1 MYKFEGSIRGV
12 MGELQ
17 GAKAKRLAEKI
28 IEVKLPEAS
37 DIEEYEAD
45 TQTDHNF
52 RTEDYF
58 IKIEKY
64 FNQRE
69 RTSVEPAVLE
79 NMDIKA
85 STPELV
91 DYGNINGY
99 IYRIFGFIDGKSL
112 EEDQGESFEDLD
124 QVDQVHR
131 IRQIGE
137 ALARIHESKAFDGYG
152 NIETLDGEIIGTSS
166 SEWSEGLKDLQYF
179 WHHYVGGEPFEEI
192 EDDIKNYYEEKEQVL
207 NQVEESV
214 LIHQEPGFHNLLFQ
228 EETVSV
234 LDWESAGAG
243 DPLLDVIVTEVILF
257 WFQDLREELRGNFRE
272 AYLSVRE
279 LNFEQE
285 LIEIYRLVQLTRLL
299 MVFDDDEIKVERI
312 KNEIHKVLA

>member
-1 MYKFEGSIRGV
+1 

-17 GAKAKRLAEKI
+17 KFKAERLAEKI
-28 IEVKLPEAS
+28 AEVKLLEAS
-37 DIEEYEAD
+37 NVEKYEAD

-69 RTSVEPAVLE
+69 RTSVEPVVLE
-79 NMDIKA
+79 NIDIKA

-99 IYRIFGFIDGKSL
+99 IYRIFKFMEGKSL
-112 EEDQGESFEDLD
+112 DEDQEQSFEDLD
-124 QVDQVHR
+124 EDDQVRR
-131 IRQIGE
+131 IRQVGK
-137 ALARIHESKAFDGYG
+137 ALAEIHESKAFDGFG
-152 NIETLDGEIIGTSS
+152 NIDTVDGEIIGTSS
-166 SEWSEGLKDLQYF
+166 TEWSEGLKDIQYF

-192 EDDIKNYYEEKEQVL
+192 EDDIENYYDEKEEIL
-207 NQVEESV
+207 NQVEQSV
-214 LIHQEPGFHNLLFQ
+214 LLHQEPGFHNLLFH
-228 EETVSV
+228 EKGVSV
-234 LDWESAGAG
+234 IDWESAGAG

-257 WFQDLREELRGNFRE
+257 WFQDLREELRENFRE

-279 LNFEQE
+279 IKFDEE
-285 LIEIYRLVQLTRLL
+285 LIEVYRLVQLSRLL
-299 MVFDDDEIKVERI
+299 MIFDDDEDKVESIRNKI
-312 KNEIHKVLA
+312 IDILN

>member
-1 MYKFEGSIRGV
+1 

-17 GAKAKRLAEKI
+17 GVKAERLAKKI
-28 IEVKLPEAS
+28 VEIKLPEAS
-37 DIEEYEAD
+37 NVEKYEAD

-52 RTEDYF
+52 RTEDHF

-79 NMDIKA
+79 NIDIKA

-91 DYGNINGY
+91 DYGDINGY
-99 IYRIFGFIDGKSL
+99 IYRIFEFMDGKSL
-112 EEDQGESFEDLD
+112 DEDQEQSFEDLD
-124 QVDQVHR
+124 EVDQVRR
-131 IRQIGE
+131 IRQIGT
-137 ALARIHESKAFDGYG
+137 ALAEIHESKAFDGYG
-152 NIETLDGEIIGTSS
+152 NIDTLDGEIIGTSS
-166 SEWSEGLKDLQYF
+166 NEWSQGLKDIQYF
-179 WHHYVGGEPFEEI
+179 WHHHVGGEPFEEI
-192 EDDIKNYYEEKEQVL
+192 EDDIENYYEEKEEVL
-207 NQVEESV
+207 NKVERSV

-228 EETVSV
+228 EDEVLV

-257 WFQDLREELRGNFRE
+257 WFQDLREKLRENFRE

-279 LNFEQE
+279 IKFDEE

-299 MVFDDDEIKVERI
+299 MIFDDYEEKVERI
-312 KNEIHKVLA
+312 NNEITGILE